1 MTSELNFNGDEE
13 FLSRLIA
20 GDQEAFK
27 DLVLSYQNK
36 VFNVCIGFLKN
47 AEDAEDMAQEVF
59 IEVLHSISKFKEQA
73 NLSTWIYRIA
83 VNKSLEKLRYSKRQK
98 RFAWITSL
106 FGKEERIGES
116 HGDFCHPGVQLEN
129 IERSKILFLAIDKLP
144 DNQKTAYLM
153 NKVEGLSYSEI
164 CDIMN
169 LSLSSIES
177 LLHRAK
183 KNLQVSLKQYYET
196 HF

>member
-1 MTSELNFNGDEE
+1 LISEPNFNGDKE
-13 FLSRLIA
+13 FVARLIA

-59 IEVLHSISKFKEQA
+59 IEVFYSISKFKEQA
-73 NLSTWIYRIA
+73 NLGTWIYRIA
-83 VNKSLEKLRYSKRQK
+83 VNKSLEKLRHSKRQK

-106 FGKEERIGES
+106 FGNEERIGES
-116 HGDFCHPGVQLEN
+116 HGNFCHPGVQLEN
-129 IERSKILFLAIDKLP
+129 AERSKILFLAIDKLP
-144 DNQKTAYLM
+144 DNQKTAFLM

-169 LSLSSIES
+169 LSLSAIES

-183 KNLQVSLKQYYET
+183 KNLQGSLKQYYET